1 MKKYIGIFL
10 TSLLSISAIA
20 FAPAS
25 TAAGA
30 TDSYWGA
37 TATATTHYNGYDASF
52 ATGAPDATVCADVS
66 GQAWTYGSPYLDS
79 QLVVELAEPKAGNEL
94 AIYFSNDLVDNL
106 RIELAFEGQDG
117 FYLFSDI
124 DEDKTCAN
132 DTDSEY
138 PNNIKITRV
147 LSGFQKV
154 SAIRFTVETDDDYPE
169 IDAVAVVATRPAKP
183 VKEKNPTIAG
193 TAKVGKKLVANE
205 FPNSWGGYPNPQFSF
220 QWFACTKTGTNTP
233 AKKPADCTAISGA
246 TDDDF
251 KLKASQNGKFIRAR
265 VIASNSAGS
274 VTVFSKTTAK
284 VS

>member
-52 ATGAPDATVCADVS
+52 ATGAPDASVCADVS

-79 QLVVELAEPKAGNEL
+79 QLVVELEEPKAGNEL
-94 AIYFSNDLVDNL
+94 AVYFSNDLEDL
-106 RIELAFEGQDG
+106 IRIELAFEGQDG

-132 DTDSEY
+132 DADSEY
-138 PNNIKITRV
+138 PNNIKITRP

-154 SAIRFTVETDDDYPE
+154 SAIRFTVRTDAGYPE

-183 VKEKNPTIAG
+183 VKEKNPTISG

-205 FPNSWGGYPNPQFSF
+205 FPNSWGGYPNPSFSF
-220 QWFACTKTGTNTP
+220 QWFACTDAFTNSP
-233 AKKPADCTAISGA
+233 SKKPRDCTAISGA

-251 KLKASQNGKFIRAR
+251 KLKAGQKGKFIRVR

-274 VTVFSKTTAK
+274 VTVFSKTTKK